1 MAKEDVVL
9 KKYMSDK
16 GRFADLVNGRIF
28 DGKQIVKP
36 ENLTLLNGESD
47 LYLIDKNGR
56 KKTIMRYRDV
66 IMKADFGMYFA
77 VIAEENQMKIHYA
90 MPVRNMLYDAL
101 SYTEQVA
108 QIKKEHVEKGEIL
121 TDEEFLSGIKKE
133 DKIIPVITL
142 VLYYGEKEWDGHLD
156 LYGMMGL
163 NHTELVQQEIRQV
176 LPNYRINLVHAGNIE
191 KLENYKSSLQLV
203 FGMLKYKSDKNK
215 LREYIQENRRELSAV
230 DEETY
235 DVIGILL
242 HEEKRLEKYRK
253 KEKVGLSMCQAI
265 EEMIKD
271 GRKEGIK
278 EEQVRIAKEL
288 KGILSDEMIAE
299 KTNLSLEIVRDL

>member
-1 MAKEDVVL
+1 
-9 KKYMSDK
+9 
-16 GRFADLVNGRIF
+16 
-28 DGKQIVKP
+28 
-36 ENLTLLNGESD
+36 
-47 LYLIDKNGR
+47 
-56 KKTIMRYRDV
+56 
-66 IMKADFGMYFA
+66 
-77 VIAEENQMKIHYA
+77 
-90 MPVRNMLYDAL
+90 
-101 SYTEQVA
+101 
-108 QIKKEHVEKGEIL
+108 
-121 TDEEFLSGIKKE
+121 
-133 DKIIPVITL
+133 
-142 VLYYGEKEWDGHLD
+142 
-156 LYGMMGL
+156 
-163 NHTELVQQEIRQV
+163 
-176 LPNYRINLVHAGNIE
+176 
-191 KLENYKSSLQLV
+191 
-203 FGMLKYKSDKNK
+203 MLKYKSDKNK

-235 DVIGILL
+235 DVIGVLL